1 MNKIKFR
8 YEWNENWKN
17 NENEIQED
25 LDDLDDS
32 DILVIEED
40 ELNNEEEDNKINLL
54 YYILNWRLREIILKK
69 NGNKN

>member
-1 MNKIKFR
+1 MNEMKT
-8 YEWNENWKN
+8 EKN

-32 DILVIEED
+32 DILVIDED

-54 YYILNWRLREIILKK
+54 YYILV
-69 NGNKN
+69 

>member
-32 DILVIEED
+32 DILVIDED

-54 YYILNWRLREIILKK
+54 YYILVWRLREIILKK

>member
-54 YYILNWRLREIILKK
+54 YYILVWRLREIILKK